1 MKKKK
6 YSAKNICIMAVLTA
20 VGIILQYVEN
30 RILIS
35 PVPGGKLGL
44 ANIVTILN
52 IFLFGG
58 KNAMVISLLRA
69 LLGTLLSGGMTA
81 LPYSVV
87 GTFFSVLGMILAK
100 KYIYPKASIVGL
112 SVIGASLYNFAQI
125 LVASLI
131 FYTSYMFSYLPQLLI
146 VAAVSG
152 TVTGVGAKILG
163 DRILKDGGI
172 YE

>member
-6 YSAKNICIMAVLTA
+6 YSAKNICIMAILTA
-20 VGIILQYVEN
+20 VGIVLQYVEN

-69 LLGTLLSGGMTA
+69 FLGSLLSGGVTA
-81 LPYSVV
+81 LPYSLL
-87 GTFFSVLGMILAK
+87 GTFFSVLGMIFAK
-100 KYIYPKASIVGL
+100 KYFYPKVSVVGM
-112 SVIGASLYNFAQI
+112 SVIGATLYNLAQI

-131 FYTSYMFSYLPQLLI
+131 FYTVYMFSYLPQLLI

-152 TVTGVGAKILG
+152 AITGMGAKVLG
-163 DRILKDGGI
+163 DRILKDGGF